1 MSISKG
7 SLKRVNEGGLAH
19 IPAQEVEKSGIQVA
33 FQQVPSKELEVDE
46 DIALDP
52 MLMESIKK
60 WTILVPLMVYVD
72 KLDKLRIISGRK
84 RLAIAKE
91 LGMDLIPCQLIKGIT
106 QKQVEELRYELQTE
120 SKKDSEPS
128 IHEEKFNLVASVQ
141 TTLPD
146 YLL

>member
-7 SLKRVNEGGLAH
+7 SIKRVNQGGLSH
-19 IPAQEVEKSGIQVA
+19 IQTKDVEKSGIQVV
-33 FQQVPSKELEVDE
+33 FQQIPSKELEVDE
-46 DIALDP
+46 EIVLDP

-72 KLDKLRIISGRK
+72 KSDTLRLISGRK

-91 LGMDLIPCQLIKGIT
+91 LGMDLVPCQLIKGIT
-106 QKQVEELRYELQTE
+106 QKQIEELRHEFQAE
-120 SKKDSEPS
+120 PKKDSKPS
-128 IHEEKFNLVASVQ
+128 IHEEKFKIASSVQ
-141 TTLPD
+141 STLPD

>member
-1 MSISKG
+1 M
-7 SLKRVNEGGLAH
+7 KRVNQGGLSH
-19 IPAQEVEKSGIQVA
+19 IQAKEVEKNKIQVV
-33 FQQVPSKELEVDE
+33 FQQIPSKELEVDE
-46 DIALDP
+46 DITLDP

-60 WTILVPLMVYVD
+60 WTILIPLMVYVD
-72 KLDKLRIISGRK
+72 KSDKLTVISGRK

-106 QKQVEELRYELQTE
+106 QKQIDELRHEFQAE
-120 SKKDSEPS
+120 PKKDSKPS
-128 IHEEKFNLVASVQ
+128 IHEEKFNVVASVQ